1 MALTTATEEGK
12 REKKASGGS
21 GGIKEGGVPPLLV
34 RPASL
39 NVPSASQAGLCCVMM
54 VGGLGVGEVTCLPLA
69 GINK

>member
-12 REKKASGGS
+12 REKKANGGS
-21 GGIKEGGVPPLLV
+21 GGIKEGGVLPLLV

-39 NVPSASQAGLCCVMM
+39 NVPSASQAGFCCVM